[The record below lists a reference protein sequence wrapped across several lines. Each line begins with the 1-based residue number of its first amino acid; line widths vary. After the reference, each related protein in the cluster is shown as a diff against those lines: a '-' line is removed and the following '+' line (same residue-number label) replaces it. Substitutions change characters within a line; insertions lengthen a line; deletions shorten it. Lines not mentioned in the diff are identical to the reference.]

1 MTQDLV
7 DPKAAEKRPR
17 VKLEE
22 MPRGRGFS
30 IALVCF
36 IIGLMGVCALV
47 LGGVK
52 ATGVLEKPNTEAVW
66 LAHQKDTL
74 DVTYDQYVKDYNR
87 DATVAGT
94 LLMAVYAPVAL
105 GLAVFLWHSSIA
117 EATKCLK
124 GHVTYKTYSYCPDC
138 GSAVYSKDELSPDEW
153 KKRYGG
159 DAKPVGIQA
168 DG

>member
-22 MPRGRGFS
+22 FPRGRGIS

-36 IIGLMGVCALV
+36 LIGAMGVVALA
-47 LGGVK
+47 LGGLR
-52 ATGVLEKPNTEAVW
+52 ATGVLEKPRTEAVW
-66 LAHQKDTL
+66 LAYQKDTL
-74 DVTYDQYVKDYNR
+74 DQSYDQYVDDYNR
-87 DATVAGT
+87 DNTYSGT
-94 LLMAVYAPVAL
+94 LLMAVFAPVAL
-105 GLAVFLWHSSIA
+105 GLAVWMWVGSVA

-124 GHVTYKTYSYCPDC
+124 GHVTYKAYSYCPEC

-159 DAKPVGIQA
+159 DTKATGAQT
-168 DG
+168 G